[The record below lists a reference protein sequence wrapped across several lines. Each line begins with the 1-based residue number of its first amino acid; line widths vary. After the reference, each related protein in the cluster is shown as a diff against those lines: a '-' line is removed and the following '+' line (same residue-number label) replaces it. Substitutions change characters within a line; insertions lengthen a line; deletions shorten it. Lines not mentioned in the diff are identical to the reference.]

1 MAAAAWAA
9 ILFVAAR
16 RWNPPNMTHIG
27 KTPKKIDKGIGISS
41 GTAQTQSDGKPLRP
55 ALRVAVS
62 RAMATAQ
69 CGEKRSTDH
78 GNGDHQ

>member
-1 MAAAAWAA
+1 MGRHF
-9 ILFVAAR
+9 ICGGKTLESSKQ
-16 RWNPPNMTHIG
+16 THIG
-27 KTPKKIDKGIGISS
+27 KMQKKIDKGVGISS
-41 GTAQTQSDGKPLRP
+41 GTPPVQSDGKPLRP

-78 GNGDHQ
+78 GNGDHE